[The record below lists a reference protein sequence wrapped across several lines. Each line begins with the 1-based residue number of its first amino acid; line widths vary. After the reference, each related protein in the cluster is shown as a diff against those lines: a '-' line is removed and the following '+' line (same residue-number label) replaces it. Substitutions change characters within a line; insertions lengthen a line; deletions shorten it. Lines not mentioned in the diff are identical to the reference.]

1 MKYKALIFGSIGTLI
16 ESSNIQRNSFNEAF
30 KEAGLDWYW
39 DEQDYKILLKKS
51 GGTKRVEDF
60 AEKNNVNVNASQIR
74 NRKTEIFSSYIIQ
87 NKQKLRKSVDEIIKY
102 TKDNNIKLAFSTS
115 TTLNNVDAVF
125 ESLSGQISKE
135 EFEFIGNKSFVKNE
149 KPHPEIYKVTLDKL
163 NLQPE
168 DCLAIEDTEESSN
181 SAVSA
186 GIKCIGFPGQT
197 LHPPPP
203 FQRSLWLD
211 RSESS
216 VPESSLPSA
225 NVPFGVLRKGRQKAG
240 ESTVAGEEICY
251 C

>member
-1 MKYKALIFGSIGTLI
+1 MKYKAILFGSIGTLI

-60 AEKNNVNVNASQIR
+60 AEKNNTNVNASQIR
-74 NRKTEIFSSYIIQ
+74 NRKTEIFSSFIIK

-102 TKDNNIKLAFSTS
+102 TKENNIKLAFSTS

-125 ESLSGQISKE
+125 ESLSGQIAKE
-135 EFEFIGNKSFVKNE
+135 DFDFIGNKSFVKNE

-168 DCLAIEDTEESSN
+168 DCIAIEDTEESSN

-186 GIKCIGFPGQT
+186 GIKCVGFPGDYH
-197 LHPPPP
+197 LEDN
-203 FQRSLWLD
+203 FQMCIKKMNLLDQSIFSL
-211 RSESS
+211 
-216 VPESSLPSA
+216 
-225 NVPFGVLRKGRQKAG
+225 
-240 ESTVAGEEICY
+240 
-251 C
+251 